1 MSLIRSAKRSVLAV
15 SKSAGAF
22 SLIANSRWRAS
33 RLLILCYHGISKD
46 DEDQWSPGLYM
57 KPATFRGRMEMLRKG
72 GYTVLDLGEGLRLLS
87 SGELPPRSVVITFD
101 DGDHDFYQLA
111 WPILREFGF
120 PSTVYLTTYYCLNQ
134 LPVFDVVCSYVLWK
148 GRGRTFVADGLIGGN
163 TGRIELAGDTGW
175 RAIARLFHKQ
185 VRDDRLS
192 ALEKDALAEELAS
205 RLQVDYSRIRDQRL
219 LYLMSPAE
227 VREVSQNGVA
237 VELHTHRHRTPRD
250 RALFDR
256 EIVDNRDE
264 IIRITQ
270 REPKHFC
277 YPSGDYAPEFYG
289 WLRAAGVRSATICV
303 PGLAAH
309 ATNPYELPRLLDVET
324 LSGIEFEGWL
334 TGFSSFMPGRRY

>member
-1 MSLIRSAKRSVLAV
+1 MSLIRNAKRSVLAA
-15 SKSAGAF
+15 SKATGVF
-22 SLIANSRWRAS
+22 SSIANSRWRAS
-33 RLLILCYHGISKD
+33 RLLILCYHGISKE

-57 KPATFRGRMEMLRKG
+57 KPETFRSRMEILRKG
-72 GYTVLDLGEGLRLLS
+72 GYNVLELSEGLKLLAA
-87 SGELPPRSVVITFD
+87 GELPARSVVITFD

-148 GRGRTFVADGLIGGN
+148 GRGRTFLAEGLVTAN
-163 TGRIELAGDTGW
+163 TGPIELAGDTGW

-185 VRDDRLS
+185 VREGRLS
-192 ALEKDALAEELAS
+192 AIEKDALAEELAR
-205 RLQVDYSRIRDQRL
+205 RLHVDYSRIRDHRL
-219 LYLMSPAE
+219 LYLMTPAE
-227 VREVSQNGVA
+227 VREVSRNGVA

-256 EIVDNRDE
+256 EINDNRDE

-277 YPSGDYAPEFYG
+277 YPSGDYVPEFYG
-289 WLRAAGVRSATICV
+289 WLRAAGVQSATTCV
-303 PGLAAH
+303 PGLAAR
-309 ATNPYELPRLLDVET
+309 TSNPYELPRLLDVET
-324 LSGIEFEGWL
+324 LSRIEFEGWL
-334 TGFSSFMPGRRY
+334 TGFSSFMPGRR